1 MKLLE
6 AIKEKAKAKPKTIV
20 LPEAED
26 PRILKAAR
34 EIIDG
39 KLANLILLGSKEN
52 LAGLSAQEGL
62 DLPRSRHG
70 GQACAQERGLSRL
83 KLINPQESGLFE
95 EFVDIYARL
104 RKNKGIS
111 IVQSRQAVENP
122 VYFAALMVR
131 QGLAD
136 GFVAGAVHT
145 SSDVIRAALHCV
157 GVKEESSIASSYFL
171 MLLPDKSIGEDGA
184 LLFAD
189 CGMVVEPD
197 SRQLAEIAILSGET
211 FKSLV
216 GAAPRIAL
224 LSYSTKGSGKGRAV
238 DKVVEATRLAREK
251 RPEWLIDGEL
261 QVDAAIIPDVAAKK
275 TALEPLKGKANVLIF
290 PSLEAGNIG
299 YKLVQRLTEVKAV
312 GPLLQGFNRPCS
324 DLSRGCSAADIVNA
338 VAITAAQG

>member
-1 MKLLE
+1 MKLLK
-6 AIKEKAKAKPKTIV
+6 AIKEKARAKAKTIV

-26 PRILKAAR
+26 PRILRAAK
-34 EIIDG
+34 EIIDE
-39 KLANLILLGSKEN
+39 KLANLILFGSKEK

-62 DLPRSRHG
+62 DLDMV
-70 GQACAQERGLSRL
+70 
-83 KLINPQESGLFE
+83 KLINPRESELFE

-104 RKNKGIS
+104 RKDKGIS
-111 IVQSRQAVENP
+111 LVQSRQAVENP

-136 GFVAGAVHT
+136 GFVAGAAHT
-145 SSDVIRAALHCV
+145 SRDVIRAALHCV
-157 GVKEESSIASSYFL
+157 GVKQESSLASSYFL
-171 MLLPDKSIGEDGA
+171 MLLPDESIGEDGV

-197 SRQLAEIAILSGET
+197 SRQIAEIAVLSGET
-211 FKSLV
+211 FKSLA

-224 LSYSTKGSGKGRAV
+224 LSYSTKGSSKGRAV

-261 QVDAAIIPDVAAKK
+261 QVDAAIIPEVAAEK
-275 TALEPLKGKANVLIF
+275 TAFEPLKGNANVLIF

-299 YKLVQRLTEVKAV
+299 YKLVQRLTRVKAV

-338 VAITAAQG
+338 AAITAAQG

>member
-1 MKLLE
+1 MELLE
-6 AIKEKAKAKPKTIV
+6 AIKEKARVKAKTIV

-62 DLPRSRHG
+62 DLPRPSHG
-70 GQACAQERGLSRL
+70 GQACAQERG

-104 RKNKGIS
+104 RKDKGIS

-157 GVKEESSIASSYFL
+157 GVKKESSIASSYFL

-197 SRQLAEIAILSGET
+197 SRQLAEIAILSGGT

-324 DLSRGCSAADIVNA
+324 DLSRGCSTADIVNA
-338 VAITAAQG
+338 AAITAAQG

>member
-6 AIKEKAKAKPKTIV
+6 AIKEKAKAKAKTIV

-26 PRILKAAR
+26 PRILKAAK
-34 EIIDG
+34 EIIDENIS
-39 KLANLILLGSKEN
+39 NLILLGSKEN
-52 LAGLSAQEGL
+52 LAGLSGQEEL
-62 DLPRSRHG
+62 DLSRV
-70 GQACAQERGLSRL
+70 
-83 KLINPQESGLFE
+83 KFINPQKSELFE

-104 RKNKGIS
+104 RKNKGVS
-111 IVQSRQAVENP
+111 LEQSRRTVGNP

-136 GFVAGAVHT
+136 GFVAGAVRT

-157 GVKEESSIASSYFL
+157 GVKEESSLASSYLL
-171 MLLPDKSIGEDGA
+171 MLLPDVSIGEDGV

-216 GAAPRIAL
+216 GAAPKIAL
-224 LSYSTKGSGKGRAV
+224 LSYSTKGSSKGRAV

-251 RPEWLIDGEL
+251 RPDWLIDGEL
-261 QVDAAIIPDVAAKK
+261 QIDAAIIPEVAAQK
-275 TALEPLKGKANVLIF
+275 TALEPLKGNANVLIF

-299 YKLVQRLTEVKAV
+299 YKLVQRLTKVKAV

-324 DLSRGCSAADIVNA
+324 DLSRGCGAADIVNA